1 VVTTL
6 RAALAAALLAGFYLL
21 AFGIIGGLGWLA
33 VWMWRTHA
41 GAGAGKLS
49 YLVLALAAGVVVA
62 LWKVVR
68 SKPEPP
74 EGVVLDERQA
84 PELWATVRELAG
96 VVQTRTPDEIRLVAE
111 VNAAGGVLGKPLEV
125 VVEDDQGTPSVATTA
140 ARKLLQRDRVDV
152 VFGTITG
159 DTTIAVK
166 QLATQAKVPF
176 MKAILDDYLHSPLC
190 SRYFFKLGESD
201 YQLLEPLA
209 PFMVERFGR
218 RVALVGSD
226 YSFPHS
232 YNQTAKPLLSAAG
245 AQVVAEEYAPL
256 GTAEWSSV
264 IGKLK
269 GARPD
274 FVLSSVVGGDA
285 IALLKQ
291 AQSLGLLKSSEITG
305 VSINQEFYPAV
316 PTLMNGRWGTFR
328 YSDQLDNAANRKFVA
343 DYRAKYSDDAPIPSV
358 TANSYVGVHLLAKA
372 VGAAGGTDADKIV
385 AALAAVKLADTVY
398 GPEEISFDPGN
409 QVLNTNIY
417 LAQIASGGKY
427 TISRGAGVT
436 ADPTKC

>member
-1 VVTTL
+1 MASTSTPKAAAAAGAGRPDGGGLSRLGRRELLSLAARGAV
-6 RAALAAALLAGFYLL
+6 ALAAATPLTALAGCSSGQKDSSGGGGGQALTVGLLAPLTGP
-21 AFGIIGGLGWLA
+21 
-33 VWMWRTHA
+33 
-41 GAGAGKLS
+41 
-49 YLVLALAAGVVVA
+49 VA
-62 LWKVVR
+62 
-68 SKPEPP
+68 P
-74 EGVVLDERQA
+74 EGKAMQRGFDMA
-84 PELWATVRELAG
+84 
-96 VVQTRTPDEIRLVAE
+96 VAE
-111 VNAAGGVLGKPLEV
+111 VNAAGGVLGQPLKV

-166 QLATQAKVPF
+166 QLVTQAKVPF

-201 YQLLEPLA
+201 YQLLKPLA
-209 PFMVERFGR
+209 PFMAERFGR

-316 PTLMNGRWGTFR
+316 PTLMDGRWGTFR
-328 YSDQLDNAANRKFVA
+328 YSDQLDNPANRNFVA
-343 DYRAKYSDDAPIPSV
+343 DYRAKYQDQAPIPSV
-358 TANSYVGVHLLAKA
+358 TANAYVGVHLLAKA
-372 VGAAGGTDADKIV
+372 VAAAGGTDAEKIV
-385 AALAAVKLADTVY
+385 AALAGVKLSDTVY

-427 TISRGAGVT
+427 TISKGAGVT

>member
-1 VVTTL
+1 MASTGTPN
-6 RAALAAALLAGFYLL
+6 AAAA
-21 AFGIIGGLGWLA
+21 
-33 VWMWRTHA
+33 A
-41 GAGAGKLS
+41 GAGRPDGSELS
-49 YLVLALAAGVVVA
+49 RLGRRELLSLAARGAVA
-62 LWKVVR
+62 MAAATPLAALGGCSSGQKSSSGGAGGQTLTVGLLAPLTGPVA
-68 SKPEPP
+68 P
-74 EGVVLDERQA
+74 EGKAMRRGFDMA
-84 PELWATVRELAG
+84 
-96 VVQTRTPDEIRLVAE
+96 VAE

-358 TANSYVGVHLLAKA
+358 TANSYVGMHLLAKA